1 MSRDE
6 TGAKPGLTI
15 VHTTDWHLGK
25 TLHERSREPEM
36 TRFLDWLYERL
47 QEERADALLVA
58 GDVFDNP
65 NPPHWALRLFYG
77 FLARVLGGR
86 GRGELACRHVVVTA
100 GNHDSGTLLDAMA
113 GLLGPLGV
121 QMRGAPSAAAAGD
134 LLTLR
139 DDAGNPELLVAA
151 APFLREGDL
160 GAPAS
165 NAGAGETIGEREARL
180 AAAIAERYQALAAA
194 ARELNATFPAPVPV
208 VAMGHLFAA
217 ELTDDAEGEG
227 ERPLYVGSLG
237 RVDVNALAPGDF
249 AYFALGHIHRPMQA
263 GGRENA
269 RYSGSPLAMD
279 FGEAGQAKQIV
290 GFHTGENRARAIP
303 VPTWQRMEEFRG
315 DWAAL
320 QRRLEELKT
329 ESAALPDGQEIWA
342 SLVCEGEDVPHDL
355 AEQVAAAVAGSRVAV
370 LRLRNLGGGRRLEDA
385 RDAVEGLRGFSPR
398 EVFMRL
404 LSHKNAAPEKQ
415 EEYLRM
421 FDEATRALED
431 ETQDLEGNH
440 AHP

>member
-1 MSRDE
+1 MTPR
-6 TGAKPGLTI
+6 GLTI
-15 VHTTDWHLGK
+15 VHTSDWHLGK
-25 TLHERSREPEM
+25 ALYERSREREM
-36 TRFLDWLYERL
+36 RLFLDWLYERL
-47 QEERADALLVA
+47 REEGADALLVA

-77 FLARVLGGR
+77 FLSRVLAGR
-86 GRGELACRHVVVTA
+86 AAGELACRHVVVTA
-100 GNHDSGTLLDAMA
+100 GNHDSGALLDAMA
-113 GLLGPLGV
+113 DLLRPLGV
-121 QMRGAPSAAAAGD
+121 QVRGAPRAAAADD
-134 LLTLR
+134 LLTLLGA
-139 DDAGNPELLVAA
+139 DGAPELLVAA
-151 APFLREGDL
+151 TPYLRESDL
-160 GAPAS
+160 APT
-165 NAGAGETIGEREARL
+165 GAGETIGERETRL
-180 AAAIAERYQALAAA
+180 ASAVAERYQALAAA
-194 ARELNATFPAPVPV
+194 ARALNATFPAPVPV

-217 ELTDDAEGEG
+217 ELKDDAEGES

-237 RVDVNALAPGDF
+237 RVDVNALAPDAF
-249 AYFALGHIHRPMQA
+249 AYFALGHIHRPMRV

-290 GFHTGENRARAIP
+290 VFHLGDHGIRAIP
-303 VPTWQRMEEFRG
+303 VPAWQRMEEFRG

-320 QRRLEELKT
+320 QRRLDELKA
-329 ESAALPDGQEIWA
+329 ESADLPDGQEIWT
-342 SLVCEGEDVPHDL
+342 SLVCEGEGAPHDL

-370 LRLRNLGGGRRLEDA
+370 LRLRNLGDGRRLADA

-404 LSHKNAAPEKQ
+404 LGDKNVPAEKQ
-415 EEYLRM
+415 EEYLRT

-431 ETQDLEGNH
+431 EARNLEGGD